1 VEGLNIGGFLLGF
14 LGIGVLGLTSLVAL
28 GLLIGRKTTAA
39 RIVFAAGLL
48 SAAVIVAVA
57 VLSFLDSQF
66 HGNEVWSQIVLT
78 ALTLLLSGT
87 GQFVAALRK
96 PQTYGA
102 ALACAV
108 GAVVLLPTLLQ
119 GDFVA
124 RVISARDLN
133 PAAVRLIQALSV
145 LLALASLMIALFPRQ
160 RRGAVL
166 WTAQALLGAIAGFVV
181 GDAGLATRCTILAE
195 EGRGTPVIV
204 EVFIL
209 GVRVSEETGMVG
221 VPDAGTSSI
230 RSLSS
235 AQAAWVHGT
244 PAAGAVAGIIAALG
258 MATLLV
264 RQPAACNRS
273 T

>member
-1 VEGLNIGGFLLGF
+1 VEGLNVGGYLLGF

-28 GLLIGRKTTAA
+28 GLLIARKTTAA

-57 VLSFLDSQF
+57 VLSFLSREF
-66 HGNEVWSQIVLT
+66 HGDEVWPQLVLT
-78 ALTLLLSGT
+78 ALILLLSAT
-87 GQFVAALRK
+87 GQFVAAVRR
-96 PQTYGA
+96 PRTYGA

-108 GAVVLLPTLLQ
+108 GAMLFLATLLQ

-124 RVISARDLN
+124 SVIRGRDLN
-133 PAAVRLIQALSV
+133 PAAVRFIQALSL

-160 RRGAVL
+160 RRGAL
-166 WTAQALLGAIAGFVV
+166 PWTAQALLGAMAGFVL
-181 GDAGLATRCTILAE
+181 GDAAVATRCTILAE
-195 EGRGTPVIV
+195 EGRGTPVLV
-204 EVFIL
+204 EVYVL

-221 VPDAGTSSI
+221 VPDIGTSSI

-235 AQAAWVHGT
+235 AQAAWVQGT

-258 MATLLV
+258 IAALLV
-264 RQPAACNRS
+264 RHC
-273 T
+273 